1 MGFAP
6 GVSRIVENGILI
18 TVCISFTKTLLHVT
32 RPRVALLGNLPG
44 TTFYRNIEQY
54 PAAATIPGAVIVRV
68 DSSIYFSI
76 SNYIKDRI
84 LRWITDEEELNKES
98 SLPSIQHL
106 IIDMSSIIDIDISG
120 IHALE
125 DLIKSLKKR
134 GVRPSILNI
143 SQQKDKDIET
153 WD

>member
-1 MGFAP
+1 MEG
-6 GVSRIVENGILI
+6 L
-18 TVCISFTKTLLHVT
+18 
-32 RPRVALLGNLPG
+32 RVALLGNLPG

-84 LRWITDEEELNKES
+84 LRWLTDEEELNKES
-98 SLPSIQHL
+98 SLPTV
-106 IIDMSSIIDIDISG
+106 IDIDTSG

-143 SQQKDKDIET
+143 NQQKDKDIET